1 MPIGILICRSVK
13 PAHKVSSSCR
23 EGDFGVTELVQGF
36 KDFFIIMK
44 KIRLESNV
52 TMEVYIDFP
61 MELIHKR
68 KLKLALAVVST
79 VACVNV
85 GLPVLTL

>member
-1 MPIGILICRSVK
+1 M
-13 PAHKVSSSCR
+13 
-23 EGDFGVTELVQGF
+23 FGVTELVQGF

>member
-1 MPIGILICRSVK
+1 
-13 PAHKVSSSCR
+13 
-23 EGDFGVTELVQGF
+23 
-36 KDFFIIMK
+36 
-44 KIRLESNV
+44 
-52 TMEVYIDFP
+52 MEVYIDFP
-61 MELIHKR
+61 MELIRKR

>member
-1 MPIGILICRSVK
+1 M
-13 PAHKVSSSCR
+13 
-23 EGDFGVTELVQGF
+23 FGVTELVQGF
-36 KDFFIIMK
+36 KDFFIIIK

-85 GLPVLTL
+85 GFPVLTL